1 MLPIISALLGESTLA
16 SISYREFERSQRR
29 SPFLSGEGLMTAT
42 STDITSLEGKRELA
56 AWLAEASNDGQVV
69 KTSLTPSNR
78 VIARVTDG
86 IYRQPASA
94 LRELIS
100 NAWDADAKNV
110 TILTDAPRFSRI
122 YVRDDGLGMSHET
135 LTRLLKS
142 IGGSAKRQEVGQEL
156 GVTHAEDPDLTP
168 GGRKIIGKIGIGL
181 FSVSQLAKKFEIIT
195 KVAGADYRL
204 VAEIRLNQFDDGV
217 GSDGD
222 DEQFI
227 AGEVYIRRE
236 HTPDID
242 AHGTD
247 IILDEIKP
255 RVRDILRSADR
266 WEAAAERDA
275 ALNEGDIETYSSLT
289 VERPQ
294 FHSGY
299 TGPSKNNNSDI
310 SVLVEAPK
318 LPWSSEDPAN
328 QRMAKL
334 IDAVEGEFS
343 RLSRPDLANTLDTY
357 LEMIWSLGLS
367 APVPYVDHHP
377 FDLVGAPDIQ
387 FYWLTGTRGKGTE
400 IQVEPGEPVRDA
412 VRRQIKDSP
421 DMQEGHDPLGGFEVN
436 IDGLLLRRPIRFKH
450 RQSEARGLDH
460 SVMFLGKFEPNLDS
474 IRSSQRGGDLSLE
487 GYLFWTGRVIPKE
500 NNGALV
506 RIRGAS
512 GALFDPT
519 FFKYQV
525 SEQTRLRQITS
536 EIFVQEG
543 LDPALNID
551 RESFNYAHP
560 HVQMLTLWLHSG
572 LKQLTNRLKDL
583 ALRNRQAQREQD
595 SAVATKVVD
604 DRSQEIWRSR
614 RGDAPPPV
622 VQFTPSPELAQELR
636 EQGSIVFN
644 TRIVPSVSQSKAG
657 LSSETITEAL
667 ITVLSA
673 YGLLEDRTYAEQE
686 EIVKAILSIFVGEQ
700 K

>member
-1 MLPIISALLGESTLA
+1 MASDEHPESIQ
-16 SISYREFERSQRR
+16 SDDF
-29 SPFLSGEGLMTAT
+29 
-42 STDITSLEGKRELA
+42 TSLEAKEELS
-56 AWLAEASNDGQVV
+56 AWLANPDNDGQVV
-69 KTSLTPSNR
+69 KTSLRPSDR

-122 YVRDDGLGMSHET
+122 YVRDDGLGMSHQT

-142 IGGSAKRQEVGQEL
+142 IGGSAKRREIGQEL
-156 GVTHAEDPDLTP
+156 GVTHADDVELTP

-195 KVAGADYRL
+195 KVSGADYRL
-204 VAEIRLNQFDDGV
+204 VAEIRLNQFDDDAEGE
-217 GSDGD
+217 GD
-222 DEQFI
+222 DEHFL
-227 AGEVYIRRE
+227 AGEVFIRRE
-236 HTPDID
+236 HSDDIA

-247 IILDEIKP
+247 IILDDIKP

-266 WEAAAERDA
+266 WDAVKERDE
-275 ALNEGDIETYSSLT
+275 ALRAGDIESYASLT
-289 VERPQ
+289 VERPR

-299 TGPSKNNNSDI
+299 TGPVQGAGI
-310 SVLVEAPK
+310 SVLVEEPR
-318 LPWSSEDPAN
+318 LPWTAKVPAD

-334 IDAVEGEFS
+334 IEAVEGEFS
-343 RLSRPDLANTLDTY
+343 RLARPDLANTLDTY

-367 APVPYVDHHP
+367 APVPYVDCHP
-377 FDLVGAPDIQ
+377 FDLIGGPDIQ
-387 FYWLTGTRGKGTE
+387 FFWLAGSRGKGSE
-400 IQVEPGEPVRDA
+400 LNVANGEKVRDA
-412 VRRQIKDSP
+412 VRRQVKGAP
-421 DMQEGHDPLGGFEVN
+421 ELVEGRDPVGGFDVN
-436 IDGLLLRRPIRFKH
+436 IDGLSLRRPIRFNH
-450 RQSEARGLDH
+450 HQSEARGLDH
-460 SVMFLGKFEPNLDS
+460 SVMFLGRFEPDLTQVTS
-474 IRSSQRGGDLSLE
+474 RQRGGELNLE

-500 NNGALV
+500 NNGVLV

-536 EIFVQEG
+536 EIFVQRG

-551 RESFNYAHP
+551 RESFNFAHP

-583 ALRNRQAQREQD
+583 AQRNRQSRRAEESVQAA
-595 SAVATKVVD
+595 SAVAAKGREV
-604 DRSQEIWRSR
+604 WRAK
-614 RGDAPPPV
+614 RGDAPAPS
-622 VQFTPSPELAQELR
+622 VQFTTDQDEAQKYR
-636 EQGSIVFN
+636 EQGSIVFS
-644 TRIVPSVSQSKAG
+644 PSVVRSTPATKG
-657 LSSETITEAL
+657 GSSGNALAEAL
-667 ITVLSA
+667 ITVLTA
-673 YGLLEDRTYAEQE
+673 YGVFEDRTYEEQQALVE
-686 EIVKAILSIFVGEQ
+686 AILSIFAAEAR
-700 K
+700 